1 MMYSLSQHRYFAK
14 RDGKDTV
21 TLTMDEVEW
30 YLEIARQLD
39 KRLADSMTLEN
50 DDGGVEGLS
59 QSDNCPMCGQ
69 DWSGTL

>member
-1 MMYSLSQHRYFAK
+1 
-14 RDGKDTV
+14 V